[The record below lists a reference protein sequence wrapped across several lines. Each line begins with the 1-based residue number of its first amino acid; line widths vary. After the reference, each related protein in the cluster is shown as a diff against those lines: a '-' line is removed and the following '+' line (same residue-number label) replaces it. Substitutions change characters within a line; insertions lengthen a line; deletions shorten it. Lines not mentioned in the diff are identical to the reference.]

1 LVSTLTELIAI
12 AALASTGSSISPATA
27 YRAPAA
33 TGKMVALPSTCDTQ
47 DRVAVGTSPQAW
59 GILEAG

>member
-33 TGKMVALPSTCDTQ
+33 TGKMVALPLD
-47 DRVAVGTSPQAW
+47 
-59 GILEAG
+59 L